1 MTKSLPLAAFVLIV
15 LLAPLNSVRAQWK
28 LQDSGTRA
36 RFRGLSVVSP
46 EVAWAGGTGGTFS
59 RTNDGGKTW
68 RAGQV
73 PEASELDFRD
83 VQAFDDRTAFLLAA
97 GEGDHSRI
105 FKTTDGGATWT
116 QVLKNP
122 DAGGFLDAI
131 AFWDSDH
138 GLVLGDPVDGRFVV
152 LSTTD
157 GGKNWSHVR
166 VQGMPP
172 SLPGEGAFAASG
184 TCLTVYG
191 HSHAW
196 FGTGGGKTSRV
207 FRTTDG
213 GHSWTVHDAPLR
225 AGSPTSGIFS
235 LAFANAD
242 QGVAVG
248 GDYKKPDEAKS
259 VLALTSD
266 GGQTWRI
273 PSGSAPDG
281 FRSAVA
287 FLPGKGDKVLVTVGP
302 SGSDISIDGGE
313 SWRRLGK
320 LGFHV
325 LGFAGKPLG
334 GWASG
339 DNGTIARFIGPVPEK

>member
-1 MTKSLPLAAFVLIV
+1 MSKSLPLIAIVLIV
-15 LLAPLNSVRAQWK
+15 LFAPLNSVHGQWK

-46 EVAWAGGTGGTFS
+46 DVAWAGGTGGTFS

-73 PEASELDFRD
+73 PEASDLDFRD

-105 FKTTDGGATWT
+105 FKTTDSGATWT
-116 QVLKNP
+116 LVLKNP
-122 DAGGFLDAI
+122 DAGGFLDAM
-131 AFWDSDH
+131 AFWDPDH

-157 GGKNWSHVR
+157 GGKNWSHIR
-166 VQGMPP
+166 MQGMPP
-172 SLPGEGAFAASG
+172 SLPGEGAFAAS
-184 TCLTVYG
+184 
-191 HSHAW
+191 
-196 FGTGGGKTSRV
+196 V
-207 FRTTDG
+207 FRTIDG
-213 GHSWTVHDAPLR
+213 GQSWTAHAAPVR
-225 AGSPTSGIFS
+225 AGSPTAGIFS

-248 GDYKKPDEAKS
+248 GDYKRPDEARS

-266 GGQTWRI
+266 GGQTWRT
-273 PSGSAPDG
+273 PSGAAPDG

-302 SGSDISIDGGE
+302 SGSDITIDGGE
-313 SWRRLGK
+313 SWRRLGM
-320 LGFHV
+320 LGFHA
-325 LGFAGKPLG
+325 LGFAGKPLA
-334 GWASG
+334 GWAAG
-339 DNGTIARFIGPVPEK
+339 DNGTIARFVGPVPEN